1 MEVRIVTNEPN
12 KALVEIIGQL
22 DTKAAQTLAEQLTP
36 ILEDAGKQITLDFS
50 NLEYISSSGLRVLL
64 LLNKKA
70 KEKGG
75 KVTII
80 GMSEDILQIF
90 QIVGF
95 NDIFTI
101 NPTK

>member
-1 MEVRIVTNEPN
+1 MVVNIKTNDADN
-12 KALVEIIGQL
+12 ALVEIIGHL
-22 DTKAAQTLAEQLTP
+22 DTESAKSLAEQLSP

-70 KEKGG
+70 KENGG
-75 KVTII
+75 CVTIVGI
-80 GMSEDILQIF
+80 RENIRQIF

-95 NDIFTI
+95 DVLFTI
-101 NPTK
+101 D